1 MQFEYRAANEQGHI
15 ERGAMDAANLAE
27 IEARL
32 SRLGLTL
39 IDAKTRAARRRPWRR
54 DRISRRDLML
64 FTFHLEQLLGAG
76 VPLLTGLIDL
86 RDSLDQPRF
95 REVLATLIEDIE
107 GGRLLS
113 QALAAH
119 PLVFDA
125 VFVQLIH
132 AGEVSGQLVTVLNGL
147 SASIQWQDELLE
159 HSQKIMLYP
168 IFVAGLI
175 LAVGVFLLLYLVP
188 QLLGF
193 LQAMQQKIPWHTQLL
208 LALADFLQ
216 HFWWLLLLIA
226 AAVYGGLVW
235 LLRRDSRWAD
245 RFAAWQLQIPV
256 LGPIQQKII
265 LARFASCFALLYRA
279 GIPILDCLRICQG
292 VVGHRVM
299 AAALKRITQSM
310 SEGQGLAA
318 SFAQRRFFPPLVL
331 RMLHIGETTGQL
343 DQALNNVAYFY
354 QRDIKL
360 AVAQAQTLL
369 EPMLTVI
376 LGLLLAWMMSAIL
389 LPIFDS
395 LSQIR

>member
-235 LLRRDSRWAD
+235 LLRHDSLWAD

-299 AAALKRITQSM
+299 AEALKRITQSM